1 MRPASRRKG
10 ERRLTVFYRYVP
22 LREEDRASA
31 QAVRVF
37 RPARVSADAA
47 AWSRTPPWACDSTM
61 RMQELRWFESAARAR
76 RACYIDL
83 RNGAPECS
91 RSSLNTI
98 FGQAFCAT
106 SISETCEAR
115 YVGAFEAS

>member
-31 QAVRVF
+31 Q
-37 RPARVSADAA
+37 AA